1 MMAVQCNQASVVLE
15 VCPSEEELL
24 SIEKNV
30 MCTVPGCN
38 QKFYHSGSL
47 RMHLI
52 KSHHKIENDKD
63 QQFYQKQKKP
73 NTDIMKFH
81 CPVKNCT
88 YQVGCRFFKSN
99 KLLKQHYLKVH
110 AEKRFACDKCGLKF
124 GMERD
129 RLRHQSHCGVLFHC
143 GTCGCSYTTREA
155 LLTHCKRNNHQL
167 CEEDKIEAKKRKD
180 TRKNQMQNINKT
192 ESSIPANCSVP
203 SILLVG
209 IVSPSVL
216 TPSVKKSGLRPIQPK
231 PKVLGSV
238 SLAMVSSMTK
248 ADERKEKFQFRNNAE
263 VQTEIFGV
271 HALALKKNC
280 ISRNNSRKSKHG
292 QNGKV
297 NGVTT
302 GIQVCL
308 SSPRRHDTCKT
319 KTDKSP
325 KRYSNSTGIQTSVSL
340 VRQIEKKIVA
350 GTQTSCTDILS
361 AAMSSADLPVQHKSV
376 GLQVTPPKLRPK
388 RRMNMCSSET
398 QTVFEIE
405 GTLRKKR
412 KRKLSDKGSGPVLI
426 DSASQVSEGSYF
438 SETCEIASQRSQ
450 RHSPE
455 SDLFSMATQTLH
467 SYLENK
473 KERSLVSQDNVEH
486 EAFEASDSTIT
497 RVFQSNDVQINFNK
511 IKINDSSFAS
521 STTLHKSK
529 HAFDYSEPI
538 GVCMNLEKNQNILQ
552 LKDSCTEECKN
563 SEDITMPKPVQQ
575 NTETADSQLVEQ
587 ANTQYLNSS
596 NEAYASL
603 TATISVTNLHNI
615 TESVVLEYN
624 KPSTN
629 TIPALRFP
637 YHSNES
643 ALPPDTV
650 MLAESLLDLG
660 RVAVNSQTSE
670 ATSAV
675 FTHNVSQGS
684 EISSSNTGD
693 FTTATKDTISSQNDL
708 QQKGAIN
715 YTTDSE
721 VQTIETASDF
731 DTLLESSGI
740 MLQNS
745 TGFTDIYTQT
755 ASELDFL
762 DLLVNHME
770 TQTCDDPCSFPG
782 LELTDIQTQTLDL
795 SEMSI
800 NHSLAYV
807 SSVETQT
814 SDSTY
819 FLGQME
825 EGNFYESLGFE
836 PVLSLT
842 TAETQTSQNL
852 VSEFDQTPGNVE
864 TQTSVNFSL
873 NNSETQ
879 TSGNEHLLDMATAD
893 SHTQTYFDDLEELLF
908 G

>member
-1 MMAVQCNQASVVLE
+1 MTEQCNQASFALE
-15 VCPSEEELL
+15 VCPSEDELL

-30 MCTVPGCN
+30 ICTVPGCN
-38 QKFYHSGSL
+38 QKFYHNGSL

-73 NTDIMKFH
+73 LTDIFKYH

-88 YQVGCRFFKSN
+88 YQAGCRFFKSN

-129 RLRHQSHCGVLFHC
+129 RLRHQSHCGVFFYC
-143 GTCGCSYTTREA
+143 GTCDCPYTTREA

-167 CEEDKIEAKKRKD
+167 REEDKIEVKKKKD
-180 TRKNQMQNINKT
+180 SRENKMQSSNKT
-192 ESSIPANCSVP
+192 ESSLPANCSVP

-216 TPSVKKSGLRPIQPK
+216 TPSVMKSGLRPIQPK
-231 PKVLGSV
+231 PKILGSV
-238 SLAMVSSMTK
+238 SLAKISSLTK
-248 ADERKEKFQFRNNAE
+248 ADEKKEKFHLKNNAE
-263 VQTEIFGV
+263 AQTEIFGV
-271 HALALKKNC
+271 HALAMKKNC
-280 ISRNNSRKSKHG
+280 IARINSKKSKYG
-292 QNGKV
+292 QIGKV

-319 KTDKSP
+319 RTDKSP

-340 VRQIEKKIVA
+340 FRQIENKIVA

-405 GTLRKKR
+405 GTTRKKR
-412 KRKLSDKGSGPVLI
+412 KRKVSDKGSEPVLT
-426 DSASQVSEGSYF
+426 DSASQVSEGLYF
-438 SETCEIASQRSQ
+438 SETCCRVASQRSQ

-455 SDLFSMATQTLH
+455 LDLFSMATQTLH
-467 SYLENK
+467 SYLENQ
-473 KERSLVSQDNVEH
+473 KEKSLVSQVNVDQ
-486 EAFEASDSTIT
+486 EALQASESTISA
-497 RVFQSNDVQINFNK
+497 VFQSKDVPKTSNK
-511 IKINDSSFAS
+511 IKINHSSAP
-521 STTLHKSK
+521 TTSLHISK
-529 HAFDYSEPI
+529 HAFDYSEPTDI
-538 GVCMNLEKNQNILQ
+538 CVNLETNQKNLQ
-552 LKDSCTEECKN
+552 IKKSCTEKCKN
-563 SEDITMPKPVQQ
+563 GDEITIPKPRPHHI
-575 NTETADSQLVEQ
+575 ETDVSQLIEQ
-587 ANTQYLNSS
+587 ANTQYLNSN
-596 NEAYASL
+596 NEEYASL
-603 TATISVTNLHNI
+603 MATISVADVQKV
-615 TESVVLEYN
+615 TEQVDPECN

-637 YHSNES
+637 HRRTET

-660 RVAVNSQTSE
+660 RVAANNQTPE

-675 FTHNVSQGS
+675 FTHTVSLGS
-684 EISSSNTGD
+684 DISSTNTGD
-693 FTTATKDTISSQNDL
+693 FTTDTNDTVLSQNGV
-708 QQKGAIN
+708 QEQGSIHF
-715 YTTDSE
+715 TTDSE

-745 TGFTDIYTQT
+745 AGFTDIYTQT

-770 TQTCDDPCSFPG
+770 TQTSDDASSFPG

-795 SEMSI
+795 TEMSI
-800 NHSLAYV
+800 NRSLAYV

-819 FLGQME
+819 FLDQME

-836 PVLSLT
+836 PILSLT

-852 VSEFDQTPGNVE
+852 VSEFDPIPSTVEAQTG
-864 TQTSVNFSL
+864 VNLSL

-879 TSGNEHLLDMATAD
+879 TSGNAHLIDMATAD